1 MADKKKKNKPRVIT
15 RTYVSKK
22 TGEVVTKTYTYDYT
36 QKQGASLKKRTQ
48 KIWEDSSITT
58 RTKLITKS
66 GRLNVNKIQEVASKA
81 NVDAGEIRAF
91 LKAKYRDIKTSI
103 PATVVLSFMS
113 HNRVQRFL
121 LNMGVDID
129 ELVTELS
136 MINPAYDKEYV
147 LNEVNWTGASNK
159 NNTYSIDG
167 PLKLTIEGSSGVVDF
182 YWDYY
187 GGSSWEVIRSIAGEK

>member
-1 MADKKKKNKPRVIT
+1 MADKKKKKKNKPRVIT

-36 QKQGASLKKRTQ
+36 QKQGASRKKKDQKITKKTQ
-48 KIWEDSSITT
+48 KIWEDSRITT
-58 RTKLITKS
+58 RTKLISKS
-66 GRLNVNKIQEVASKA
+66 GNLYSNKIKEVASKA
-81 NVDAGEIRAF
+81 NVNADEIIAF
-91 LKAKYRDIKTSI
+91 LNSKYREIKTSI
-103 PATVVLSFMS
+103 PATAVLSFMA
-113 HNRVQRFL
+113 HNKVQRYL

-136 MINPAYDKEYV
+136 MINPAYDKDYV
-147 LNEVNWTGASNK
+147 LDEKNWVGVTSK
-159 NNTYSIDG
+159 YSIDG

-187 GGSSWEVIRSIAGEK
+187 GGSSWEVMV